1 MEGQFQTSFIP
12 KKPVTAKASG
22 GPKGMSIILLLA
34 LIIFLAS
41 ASGAVAV
48 FMYHT
53 YLEKSISSM
62 QSSFQISEK
71 AFDQDSVSTY
81 STLNKRIVIANALL
95 KNHIAVSN
103 LFSIIGQATL
113 KTVRFSSFS
122 FVLGDS
128 GKSTLTMKGQA
139 KDNNNNYNSV
149 AKQTEVFSENPI
161 SKYIT
166 NPIFDGL
173 NTDASGNAIFNFTA
187 DVQNNQLLYSS
198 NLNNQ

>member
-22 GPKGMSIILLLA
+22 GTKGVSIILLLA
-34 LIIFLAS
+34 IIIFLAS
-41 ASGAVAV
+41 ASGAAAV
-48 FMYHT
+48 FIYQT
-53 YLEKSISSM
+53 YLQNSISSM
-62 QSSFQISEK
+62 QKSFQLSEN
-71 AFDQDSVSTY
+71 AFDPESVSTY
-81 STLNKRIVIANALL
+81 ATLNKRITVANSLL

-103 LFSIIGQATL
+103 LFAVLGQSTL

-122 FVLGDS
+122 FVVGAS
-128 GKSTLTMKGQA
+128 GKSTLAMKGQA
-139 KDNNNNYNSV
+139 RDNNNNYNSV
-149 AKQTEVFSENPI
+149 AKQAEVFSENPV

-173 NTDASGNAIFNFTA
+173 NTDQNGNAIFNFTA
-187 DVQNNQLLYSS
+187 DVQNSQILYSS